1 MIASTAAFIGL
12 AFTKPQSQ
20 RIFHYITA
28 AITMIASI
36 AYFSMGS
43 NLGWTGIQ
51 VEFLRSDPKVAGNV
65 RQIFYVRYIDWF
77 CTTPLLLLDLML
89 TAGFSSPTILYTIL
103 INEIMVV
110 TGLIGALVRSSY
122 KWGYFTF
129 GCAAFL
135 FVAYAIVFEG
145 RSVSS
150 YQSCLAGTCLQF
162 CSTLAL
168 LVKISTRSSPS
179 AVAGPLVCGS
189 STPSPGVSVRE
200 PTSFPLTLRLS
211 STASLTSSPSQSLV
225 LSSCGDIATSTST
238 VSASTSE
245 TRRTPRSQR
254 LREPRRTVLISITT
268 TVLPMALLLGLMS
281 HRRSKHF

>member
-89 TAGFSSPTILYTIL
+89 TAGFSSPTIL
-103 INEIMVV
+103 
-110 TGLIGALVRSSY
+110 
-122 KWGYFTF
+122 
-129 GCAAFL
+129 
-135 FVAYAIVFEG
+135 
-145 RSVSS
+145 
-150 YQSCLAGTCLQF
+150 
-162 CSTLAL
+162 
-168 LVKISTRSSPS
+168 
-179 AVAGPLVCGS
+179 
-189 STPSPGVSVRE
+189 
-200 PTSFPLTLRLS
+200 
-211 STASLTSSPSQSLV
+211 
-225 LSSCGDIATSTST
+225 
-238 VSASTSE
+238 
-245 TRRTPRSQR
+245 
-254 LREPRRTVLISITT
+254 
-268 TVLPMALLLGLMS
+268 
-281 HRRSKHF
+281 